1 MEDKLSREE
10 VLHVADLA
18 RISLTEEEISKYHCE
33 EIGKVL
39 AKIHN
44 IDLRNENND
53 FNEKNIDFEYY
64 INLAKNMNSPI
75 YEMIYDKLD
84 ILNESMEKGN
94 SALFNRKRSCIIKV
108 AMWFDLEV
116 YN

>member
-53 FNEKNIDFEYY
+53 FNEKNIDFVVRHVAGAELKVSAYAFSNT
-64 INLAKNMNSPI
+64 NL
-75 YEMIYDKLD
+75 
-84 ILNESMEKGN
+84 
-94 SALFNRKRSCIIKV
+94 V
-108 AMWFDLEV
+108 AGTKCVIFGG
-116 YN
+116 